1 MSHSDADQDDCPAG
15 NFAMIGQTV
24 DMLEPIRRQRLR
36 LAEQAWRR
44 QRQVLDEMRVRLD
57 SLSSETLRL
66 RTIHSQRR
74 LELLEQYRDKPM
86 PLTELKDSLAEEQL
100 SLRRIERS
108 EQARI
113 ALQKEHDQ
121 QSLWAEESRL
131 EVNRRLRDVEKLDYL
146 LDLAREA
153 S

>member
-1 MSHSDADQDDCPAG
+1 MSHSDADQDDYPAG
-15 NFAMIGQTV
+15 DFAAIGQTV
-24 DMLEPIRRQRLR
+24 DMLAPIRRQRLR

-44 QRQVLDEMRVRLD
+44 QRQVLDEMRARLD
-57 SLSSETLRL
+57 SLSRDAMRL
-66 RTIHSQRR
+66 RAIHRQRR

-131 EVNRRLRDVEKLDYL
+131 EVSRRLRDVEKLDYL

>member
-1 MSHSDADQDDCPAG
+1 MSHSDADQDDYPAG
-15 NFAMIGQTV
+15 DFAAIGQTV
-24 DMLEPIRRQRLR
+24 DMLAPIRRQRLR

-44 QRQVLDEMRVRLD
+44 QRQVLDEMRARLD
-57 SLSSETLRL
+57 SLSRDAMRL
-66 RTIHSQRR
+66 RAIHRQRR

-108 EQARI
+108 DQARI

-131 EVNRRLRDVEKLDYL
+131 EVSRRLRDVEKLDYL

>member
-1 MSHSDADQDDCPAG
+1 MSHSDADQDDYPAG
-15 NFAMIGQTV
+15 DIAAIGQTV
-24 DMLEPIRRQRLR
+24 DMLAPIRQQRLR

-44 QRQVLDEMRVRLD
+44 QRQVLDDMHARLD
-57 SLSSETLRL
+57 SLSSEVMRL
-66 RTIHSQRR
+66 RAIHRQRR

-131 EVNRRLRDVEKLDYL
+131 EVSRRLRDVEKLDYL

>member
-1 MSHSDADQDDCPAG
+1 
-15 NFAMIGQTV
+15 
-24 DMLEPIRRQRLR
+24 
-36 LAEQAWRR
+36 
-44 QRQVLDEMRVRLD
+44 
-57 SLSSETLRL
+57 
-66 RTIHSQRR
+66 
-74 LELLEQYRDKPM
+74 M

-131 EVNRRLRDVEKLDYL
+131 EVSRRLRDVEKLDYL

>member
-1 MSHSDADQDDCPAG
+1 MSHSDADQDDYQAA
-15 NFAMIGQTV
+15 NLAAIGQTV
-24 DMLEPIRRQRLR
+24 DMLAPIRQQRLR

-44 QRQVLDEMRVRLD
+44 QRQVLAEMHARLD
-57 SLSSETLRL
+57 RLSSETQRL
-66 RTIHSQRR
+66 RTLHQQRR

-108 EQARI
+108 EQARL

>member
-1 MSHSDADQDDCPAG
+1 MSHSDADQDDCPASE
-15 NFAMIGQTV
+15 FAAIGQTV
-24 DMLEPIRRQRLR
+24 DMLAPIRRQRLR

-44 QRQVLDEMRVRLD
+44 QRQVLDEMRARLD
-57 SLSSETLRL
+57 SLTTEAMRL
-66 RTIHSQRR
+66 RAIHRQRR

-131 EVNRRLRDVEKLDYL
+131 EVSRRLRDVEKLDYL